1 MNKLSVI
8 LINKK
13 MKTKLLVLHKI
24 KEFLRRI
31 IIKKHNKLYN
41 LKKLRQ
47 IMIIKIIFTKEKN
60 LQLVCAKKR
69 LR

>member
-8 LINKK
+8 LMNKK
-13 MKTKLLVLHKI
+13 MKTKLFILHKF

-31 IIKKHNKLYN
+31 IITKHNKLCN